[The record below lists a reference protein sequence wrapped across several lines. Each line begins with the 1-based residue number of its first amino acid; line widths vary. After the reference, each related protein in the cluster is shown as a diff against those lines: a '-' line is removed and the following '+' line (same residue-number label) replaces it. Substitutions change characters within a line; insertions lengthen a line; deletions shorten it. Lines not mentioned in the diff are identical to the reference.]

1 MERRRTVWL
10 ALALL
15 VGLAPAAWAQ
25 TYPTRAIR
33 LIVPYAPGGGTDN
46 LARLIAPKLSESL
59 GQQVVIDN
67 RPGASG
73 NIGYELAAKA
83 APDGYTLTMV
93 DTSYMT
99 NPSLYAKLP
108 IDFDK
113 DLAPLSLL
121 ASGPVI
127 LVVHPS
133 LAARS
138 VKELIALA
146 KAQPGK
152 LNFAS
157 GGNGSSTHLGGE
169 LFKLVAG
176 VDILHVPYKGTGAAV
191 NDLLAGQ
198 VTIMFAGI
206 SQARGNVDAG
216 KLRGL
221 AVTGA
226 ARAPAMPAVPTFD
239 ELGVTGVDSS
249 TLWGTMA
256 PSATPR
262 DIVQRLNAELV
273 KAVRA
278 PELKDK
284 LLDLGYTP
292 IGSTPDA
299 FGAILRS
306 ETEKWAG
313 VIKRAGITP
322 D

>member
-1 MERRRTVWL
+1 
-10 ALALL
+10 
-15 VGLAPAAWAQ
+15 
-25 TYPTRAIR
+25 
-33 LIVPYAPGGGTDN
+33 
-46 LARLIAPKLSESL
+46 L
-59 GQQVVIDN
+59 GQQVVIEN

-99 NPSLYAKLP
+99 NPSLFAKLP

-113 DLAPLSLL
+113 DLIPLSLL

-133 LAARS
+133 LAASS

-206 SQARGNVDAG
+206 SQARGAVEGGA
-216 KLRGL
+216 LRGL

-226 ARAPAMPAVPTFD
+226 TRAPAMPSVPTFD
-239 ELGVTGVDSS
+239 ELGIAGVDSS

-256 PSATPR
+256 PAALPR
-262 DIVQRLNAELV
+262 ALVERLNAELV

-278 PELKDK
+278 PDLKDR
-284 LLDLGYTP
+284 LVDLGYTP
-292 IGSTPDA
+292 IGSSPDE
-299 FGAILRS
+299 FGTVLRS

>member
-1 MERRRTVWL
+1 MPRRAFLLT
-10 ALALL
+10 LALL
-15 VGLAPAAWAQ
+15 LGAGAAHAQ
-25 TYPTRAIR
+25 PYPTRAIK
-33 LIVPYAPGGGTDN
+33 LIVPYAPGGGTDI
-46 LARLIAPKLSESL
+46 LARLIAPKLSEAL
-59 GQQVVIDN
+59 GQQVVIEN
-67 RPGASG
+67 RPGGSG
-73 NIGYELAAKA
+73 NIGYELAARA

-99 NPSLYAKLP
+99 NPSLFAKLP

-113 DLAPLSLL
+113 DLVPLSLL

-127 LVVHPS
+127 LVVHPA
-133 LAARS
+133 LAVTS
-138 VKELIALA
+138 VKELIARA
-146 KAQPGK
+146 KAEPGK
-152 LNFAS
+152 LAFAS

-169 LFKLVAG
+169 LFKLIAG

-206 SQARGNVDAG
+206 SQARGAVEAG
-216 KLRGL
+216 KLHGL

-226 ARAPAMPAVPTFD
+226 ERAPALPSVPTFD
-239 ELGVTGVDSS
+239 ELGIAGVDSS

-256 PSATPR
+256 PAALPR
-262 DIVQRLNAELV
+262 DLVQRLNTELV

-278 PELKDK
+278 PELKDR
-284 LLDLGYTP
+284 LSDLGYTP
-292 IGSTPDA
+292 IGSSPED
-299 FGAILRS
+299 FGKILRS